1 MLQKYESIMKELL
14 DEPLISV
21 QEHDNTIT
29 LLSNDW
35 EVVFKKTEVLKEL
48 KYMKM
53 TVRYIGE

>member
-1 MLQKYESIMKELL
+1 MLKKYESIMKELL